1 MREAGCSGW
10 GNVMAMGSWGLGRR
24 GREDGKRQR
33 IGGNPKK
40 RTRSCDKV
48 INFSRSA

>member
-1 MREAGCSGW
+1 M
-10 GNVMAMGSWGLGRR
+10 MAIGSCGLGKR

-48 INFSRSA
+48 ITFSRSA